1 MLFFKPIS
9 TVVKKN
15 TGNFLIVIYVFQI
28 LNQIIFPFKENKSM
42 YFLRSIQEPEMCPY
56 DSVLWNAVKEI
67 LTFEKGSFMSNFFL
81 L

>member
-1 MLFFKPIS
+1 
-9 TVVKKN
+9 
-15 TGNFLIVIYVFQI
+15 
-28 LNQIIFPFKENKSM
+28 M